1 MSTSPSSLR
10 IWPALVIAVF
20 LILVR
25 YVIPAVA
32 PDVEIFGVDAA
43 FLAIFG
49 GLVGGLAI
57 LLWWLFFSRARWSE
71 RLIALAVMALAVV
84 AIRPFT
90 HISLQNGMMGMMFFI
105 YAVPTTLGLALVAW
119 AVLSQRMSGWP
130 RRAAMIVAIVI
141 GCGVWTLA
149 RSNGIYGGVA
159 DIEWRWTPTRE
170 ELLLAQ
176 TRDEPP
182 LPTPTA
188 APAAAP
194 EAPVAPAAPASGA
207 PPPGALGAPG
217 APAPGRTEPHPAAPG
232 APAPSRTEP
241 HPAAPSAPAPSR
253 TEPHPAAPSAP
264 APGRTE
270 PHPAAPGAPGA
281 WPGFRGASRDSV
293 VRGVSIATD
302 WSASPP
308 VEMWRR
314 PIGPGWSSF
323 SVSGDLLYTQ
333 EQRGDEEMVTCY
345 RVSTGEP
352 VWRHRDAI
360 RFWEPE
366 GGAGP
371 RGTPAVHRGRVYAM
385 GATGTLNALDAATG
399 ALLWS
404 RNAPADTSVAI
415 PDWGVAS
422 SPLVVDDVV
431 VVSVSGRL
439 AGYDAA
445 TGNPKWLGPTG
456 GAGYSSPHLVTID
469 GVPQI
474 LLLRGSRTVSVSPA
488 DGTLLWEHTW
498 LPGVAIVQPAMAGR
512 DVLITTGDAMGGL
525 GVRRLAVTREAS
537 AWTVQERWSSRGL
550 KPYFNDFVVHEG
562 HAYGFDGS
570 ILSSISLEDG
580 ERKWK
585 GGRYGNG
592 QMILLAEQD
601 LLLVLSEEGE
611 LALVSATPDK
621 FTEVARFPALNAKT
635 WNHPVMVG
643 NVLLV
648 RNGEEMAAFRM
659 PAASAGR

>member
-1 MSTSPSSLR
+1 VIFMSVATNVTTSHNALR
-10 IWPALVIAVF
+10 IWPAVTAAGLLMFFRFVLPV
-20 LILVR
+20 
-25 YVIPAVA
+25 VA
-32 PDVEIFGVDAA
+32 PEAELFGIDVQLAGIFA
-43 FLAIFG
+43 
-49 GLVGGLAI
+49 AI
-57 LLWWLFFSRARWSE
+57 LMAAVIILWWLFFSRAPWSE
-71 RLIALAVMALAVV
+71 RAIALGVMVLAVI
-84 AIRPFT
+84 AIRPLT
-90 HISLQNGMMGMMFFI
+90 DISIQRGMMGMMYFVF
-105 YAVPTTLGLALVAW
+105 ALPTTLSLAFVAW
-119 AVLSQRMSGWP
+119 AMLRGRLP
-130 RRAAMIVAIVI
+130 EGARRAAMVVAIVI
-141 GCGVWTLA
+141 GCGVWTLVKN
-149 RSNGIYGGVA
+149 NGIQGGVA
-159 DIEWRWTPTRE
+159 DLDWRWSPTAE

-176 TRDEPP
+176 TRGEPP
-182 LPTPTA
+182 LPTPSA
-188 APAAAP
+188 A
-194 EAPVAPAAPASGA
+194 V
-207 PPPGALGAPG
+207 
-217 APAPGRTEPHPAAPG
+217 T
-232 APAPSRTEP
+232 
-241 HPAAPSAPAPSR
+241 APSAPAPSAPGAPSAPAASAVARESSPASSGATSPGR
-253 TEPHPAAPSAP
+253 TQPHPAAPDAP
-264 APGRTE
+264 DAPDTPDAPGRTR
-270 PHPAAPGAPGA
+270 PHLVE
-281 WPGFRGASRDSV
+281 WPGFRGPARDGV
-293 VRGVSIATD
+293 VHGVSIATD

-333 EQRGDEEMVTCY
+333 EQRGEDEIVACY

-352 VWRHRDAI
+352 VWRHRDAV
-360 RFWEPE
+360 RFWESE

-371 RGTPAVHRGRVYAM
+371 RGTPAVHNGRVFAM
-385 GATGTLNALDAATG
+385 GATGILNALDAATG

-404 RNAPADTSVAI
+404 RNAASDTGVTV

-422 SPLVVDDVV
+422 SPLVIDDVV
-431 VVSVSGRL
+431 VVSISGRL
-439 AGYDAA
+439 AGYDATA
-445 TGNPKWLGPTG
+445 GNPKWLGPTG

-474 LLLRGSRTVSVSPA
+474 VLLRGSRTVSVAPA

-498 LPGVAIVQPAMAGR
+498 QPGVAIVQPAMAGR

-525 GVRRLAVTREAS
+525 GVRRLAITRAS
-537 AWTVQERWSSRGL
+537 SGWTVEERWSSRGL

-562 HAYGFDGS
+562 HAYGFDGNILAS
-570 ILSSISLEDG
+570 INLDDG

-621 FTEVARFPALNAKT
+621 FTEVARFRALDAKT

-643 NVLLV
+643 DVLLV

-659 PAASAGR
+659 PMVAAGR